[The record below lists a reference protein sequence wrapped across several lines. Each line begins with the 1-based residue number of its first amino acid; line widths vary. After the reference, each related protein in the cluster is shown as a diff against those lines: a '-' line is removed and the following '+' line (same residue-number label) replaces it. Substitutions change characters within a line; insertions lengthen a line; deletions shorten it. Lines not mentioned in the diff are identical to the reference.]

1 MGIRVNAGLSRS
13 ELCHCAVPHAS
24 CSATHRKQE
33 VIRERLAAQPAVPEE
48 VKSER
53 PRKSRERKRSKRLK
67 RQQPEREEK
76 YRERQCQANR
86 KQHYKLSKPSARHD
100 VQRQR
105 NECDLLPA

>member
-33 VIRERLAAQPAVPEE
+33 VIRERLAAQPAVPED

-76 YRERQCQANR
+76 YRERQCNANATSVTYFPLNSR
-86 KQHYKLSKPSARHD
+86 GTRRFC
-100 VQRQR
+100 QRVKR
-105 NECDLLPA
+105 RERW